1 MAQRFFMKTKKEN
14 YWFMFKVLLLVN
26 VILIAV
32 IAMANSNTRHAEKT
46 KDPCCKT
53 RKINADILNSV
64 TVKLM

>member
-1 MAQRFFMKTKKEN
+1 MAQRFYMKAKKEN

-32 IAMANSNTRHAEKT
+32 IAMASSNTKQPRNT
-46 KDPCCKT
+46 KEPCCKT